1 MTSPFGTQGSAPT
14 MEQKTREL
22 GRLIGQSAEHQTL
35 KRAND
40 NLKADRDAVTVLN
53 RMTEL
58 RMQAQALI
66 ERGQDPPPEMER
78 ELDELLSTVQVLP
91 TYQRMIVAQEN
102 FEKTMVFVNDWI
114 TEGIKSGSASSIITL
129 G

>member
-1 MTSPFGTQGSAPT
+1 MTSPFGAQGPAAA
-14 MEQKTREL
+14 MEQKAREL
-22 GRLIGQSAEHQTL
+22 GRLIGQSAEHQAL

-40 NLKADRDAVTVLN
+40 GLKEDREAVTVLN

-58 RMQAQALI
+58 RHQAQELI
-66 ERGQDPPPEMER
+66 EREQEPTPEMER
-78 ELDELLSTVQVLP
+78 ELDELLARVQVLP

-102 FEKTMVFVNDWI
+102 FEKTMVHVNEWI
-114 TEGIKSGSASSIITL
+114 TEGIKAGSTSSIITL